1 MVHEICRYI
10 EEHAS
15 TPLTLRAIAKKSG
28 YSASH
33 LQRRFTA
40 IIGSSPKTYQTA
52 IRNQRLKQS
61 LKHQESLGS
70 AIYGAGFGSSSRVYE
85 KLSTTLGMTPKQYR
99 NGGSGLTIH
108 YAMSKTRLGWM
119 LLAAA
124 ERGICFLQ
132 FADDKNALIK
142 ELRGE
147 FPNAELSGM
156 PRTQNKLFSAWM
168 RQLNDYLAGKLKT
181 LNLPLDIRG
190 TAFQKLVW
198 DYLQTI
204 PAGETRSYTDV
215 AVAIGKPAAVRAV
228 ASACAS
234 NTIAIAIPCHR
245 VIRGN
250 GDLANYRWGLDR
262 KRTLLDLELT
272 GADRCSVPIRR
283 L

>member
-1 MVHEICRYI
+1 MCRYI
-10 EEHAS
+10 KEHAS
-15 TPLTLRAIAKKSG
+15 APLTLSAIAKKSG
-28 YSASH
+28 YSADH

-52 IRNQRLKQS
+52 IRNRLLKQS
-61 LKHQESLGS
+61 LKNQERLGD

-99 NGGSGLTIH
+99 NGGRDLTIH
-108 YAMSKTRLGWM
+108 YAVSKTKLGWM

-132 FADDKNALIK
+132 FADDKPALIK
-142 ELRGE
+142 ELRAE
-147 FPNAELSGM
+147 FPNAALRVM
-156 PRTQNKLFSAWM
+156 PRTQEKLFSAWM
-168 RQLNDYLAGKLKT
+168 RQLNGYLAGKLKT
-181 LNLPLDIRG
+181 LDLPLDIRG

-215 AVAIGKPAAVRAV
+215 AAGIGKPAAARAV
-228 ASACAS
+228 ASACAR

-245 VIRGN
+245 VIRGD
-250 GDLANYRWGLDR
+250 GDLTGYRWGTTR
-262 KRTLLDLELT
+262 KRLLLDLERKPSQLGLAMD
-272 GADRCSVPIRR
+272 GA
-283 L
+283 